1 MPSLDERKE
10 KKIADLPEKDRER
23 GRERKRERE
32 RERQKTICIKNK
44 LMMSYIQRCQL
55 WGIPFTFHT
64 VIPLEANWPIGKA
77 TVKAKFGE
85 FNTRSSGGPQGHQV
99 KVEGHLVYRDDLQFW
114 WIRFVLLLFCS
125 LCAAAAAA
133 ENERENP
140 QSEIWFISKTT
151 SGWT

>member
-55 WGIPFTFHT
+55 
-64 VIPLEANWPIGKA
+64 
-77 TVKAKFGE
+77 
-85 FNTRSSGGPQGHQV
+85 
-99 KVEGHLVYRDDLQFW
+99 
-114 WIRFVLLLFCS
+114 
-125 LCAAAAAA
+125 
-133 ENERENP
+133 
-140 QSEIWFISKTT
+140 
-151 SGWT
+151 